1 MGLPFTVEA
10 FLDVFRRYND
20 AVWPLQWLLGAL
32 GIAAV
37 ALAARGGPRA
47 GRRVSGILTLLWLWT
62 GLVYHVAFFRAINPA
77 AAAFGAACVAQAAL
91 FAGLGVGR
99 GRIAFAPRRDVAG
112 VAGATLAAY
121 ALVVY
126 PMLGAATGRAYPAS
140 PTFGTPCPTTI
151 LTLALLLW
159 AVRTLPRVVLIVP
172 VAWSVIGT
180 VGALRLGVVEDLGL
194 PIAAAAAS
202 LATVLE
208 HRGHRGTTRLRA
220 T

>member
-47 GRRVSGILTLLWLWT
+47 GRRVSAILALLWLWT

-91 FAGLGVGR
+91 FAWLGVVR

-126 PMLGAATGRAYPAS
+126 PMLGAAERAYPAS

-159 AVRTLPRVVLIVP
+159 AARTLPRVVLIVP
-172 VAWSVIGT
+172 VAWSVVGT
-180 VGALRLGVVEDLGL
+180 VAALRLGVVEDLGL
-194 PIAAAAAS
+194 PFAAAAAL
-202 LATVLE
+202 LAVVLE
-208 HRGHRGTTRLRA
+208 HRGHRGTTRLR
-220 T
+220 TT